1 MLVLVTS
8 SVVKKV
14 LTATFSPLQLASH
27 TSPYLN
33 RYNGQMIPRWGERWS
48 VEMLGLYWIEKT
60 TEIALTCP
68 DQFSS
73 SFEPAKET
81 YDHQSTSK
89 RGPTCFAMV
98 LWTRRGSPA
107 PEPLVCSISS
117 ARVPPEDDE
126 ILKRWGK
133 NGIMLQLTRTAKT
146 SSLSL
151 LSCSIDVPGLD

>member
-27 TSPYLN
+27 TSPYLK

-48 VEMLGLYWIEKT
+48 VEMLGLYLIEKT
-60 TEIALTCP
+60 TEIALTFP

-81 YDHQSTSK
+81 YNHQSTSK

-117 ARVPPEDDE
+117 ARVPPGHDHKDLEDD
-126 ILKRWGK
+126 
-133 NGIMLQLTRTAKT
+133 GIKMLQSRCLAST
-146 SSLSL
+146 
-151 LSCSIDVPGLD
+151 